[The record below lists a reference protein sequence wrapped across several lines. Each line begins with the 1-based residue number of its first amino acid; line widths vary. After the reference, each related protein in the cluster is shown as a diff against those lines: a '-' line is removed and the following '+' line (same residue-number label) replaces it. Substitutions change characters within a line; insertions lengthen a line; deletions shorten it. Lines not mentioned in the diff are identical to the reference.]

1 MYRSLIQPG
10 RGGGS
15 IIPSRILSSSKLML
29 SKSLTPSSYLLHPT
43 KSRLYHVLLSNST
56 SPLRT
61 SSNNLIP
68 SIHHPS
74 HNIISKRNIGFKM
87 LFRITKIPAYL
98 GGTLAAGGSYVAYK
112 VEQASTYTQDKLSG
126 FTDFFDKTGDFLK
139 SMVPNGDGSGAGSDG
154 GSGSG
159 GGSGGNGDTATAVG
173 ATTAA
178 AVGLTQDEDED
189 KEDDDNNNDED
200 DDETLID
207 DNDDDDD
214 IDFAH
219 DETNDEMLNL
229 TRQMIEIRNLLLTID
244 HDGLRLPSIVV
255 IGSQSSGKS
264 SVLESIVGHEFLPK
278 GSNMVT
284 RRPIELTLINSP
296 ESAAD
301 VAEFP
306 ALKMYNLTDFEQ
318 VQKILFDLNMAVPE
332 HECISNDPIQIT
344 IKSPRVPDLSLVD
357 LPGYIQVEA
366 ADQPLELKQK
376 IRKLCDRY
384 LEAPNIILAISA
396 ADVDLAN
403 SAALR
408 ASRLADPRGERT
420 IGVVTKIDLV
430 DPIQAT
436 KILTNRKYPLKM
448 GYVGVIT
455 KTPKPT
461 KTGSSL
467 FSRKTLTGVQAY
479 IAQQNF
485 EHTYFKEN
493 KPEFSGT
500 TTGTRNL
507 KRKLMKVLEKSMAAS
522 LAPTHFTIQQE
533 LEEAS
538 YQFKVQFN
546 DRSLTPEM
554 YLANNIDMLKLA
566 TKELSHNFSRR
577 ELKALLKNEL
587 DQKVLDL
594 LAERYWNKPFSL
606 SKDSSP
612 NFEPD
617 LRELS
622 QIANIDDDLYW
633 HKKLDLTTGSLTKL
647 GVGRL
652 STTLV
657 TNALLTE
664 VENLV
669 NNTQL
674 RNHPMA
680 KNAVK
685 DAAKS
690 VLGTKFFS
698 TADQVENCI
707 KPYKYEIEIED
718 REWQSSKDNAVTL
731 LKEEMRQ
738 CDEVYNNLKKQIGG
752 RKLQQVV
759 TYLEKLKQQ
768 QIQYQQ
774 QQDIDFN
781 SPETLGFSP
790 TLIKRGEDAIF
801 LKERLSLL
809 KMRYQFIKNSKKCK
823 KKENKYQCPEIFL
836 DAVAS
841 KVTSTSILFL
851 NVELLSDFYYNFPRE
866 LDIKFF
872 NNLSKEEIENFA
884 KEDPKIKK
892 HIELQERKDLLE
904 NALSKIESVLA
915 IQRGKLGSN
924 SNPNDKDIPKHQSIF
939 NWGA

>member
-1 MYRSLIQPG
+1 MIRG
-10 RGGGS
+10 RGGS
-15 IIPSRILSSSKLML
+15 TISSN
-29 SKSLTPSSYLLHPT
+29 P
-43 KSRLYHVLLSNST
+43 LLSRVPRYHHQLT
-56 SPLRT
+56 R
-61 SSNNLIP
+61 SNELLFR
-68 SIHHPS
+68 
-74 HNIISKRNIGFKM
+74 RNIGFVKTAIK
-87 LFRITKIPAYL
+87 ITKLPAYL
-98 GGTLAAGGSYVAYK
+98 GGALAAGGSYVAYK
-112 VEQASTYTQDKLSG
+112 VEQASSYTQEKLSSVS
-126 FTDFFDKTGDFLK
+126 DFLDKTGDFF
-139 SMVPNGDGSGAGSDG
+139 SGVF
-154 GSGSG
+154 SGSSQGGPDPSANG
-159 GGSGGNGDTATAVG
+159 GGGNNGDTATAVG
-173 ATTAA
+173 ATAA
-178 AVGLTQDEDED
+178 AVGLSKDEED
-189 KEDDDNNNDED
+189 QSQEEEDNEEEE
-200 DDETLID
+200 DETLIPEED
-207 DNDDDDD
+207 DEE
-214 IDFAH
+214 IDVEN

-229 TRQMIEIRNLLLTID
+229 TRQMIEIRNLLSSID

-306 ALKMYNLTDFEQ
+306 ALKMFNLTDFEQ

-332 HECISNDPIQIT
+332 TECISNDPIQIT

-376 IRKLCDRY
+376 IRRLCDRY

-403 SAALR
+403 SSALR

-455 KTPKPT
+455 KAPKTVKP
-461 KTGSSL
+461 GSGL
-467 FSRKTLTGVQAY
+467 FSRKAITGYQAY
-479 IAQQNF
+479 VAQQNF

-493 KPEFSGT
+493 REEFVGT

-507 KRKLMKVLEKSMAAS
+507 RRKLMKVLEKSMAAS
-522 LAPTHFTIQQE
+522 LRPTHFTIQQE
-533 LEEAS
+533 LEETS

-546 DRSLTPEM
+546 DRPLTPEM

-577 ELKALLKNEL
+577 ELRSLLKNEL

-594 LAERYWNKPFSL
+594 LAERYWNKPFQLGKS
-606 SKDSSP
+606 
-612 NFEPD
+612 NTIIEPD
-617 LRELS
+617 LKELS
-622 QIANIDDDLYW
+622 QISNIEDDIYW
-633 HKKLDLTTGSLTKL
+633 HKKLDLTTSSLTKL

-652 STTLV
+652 STNLV
-657 TNALLTE
+657 TNALITE

-690 VLGTKFFS
+690 VLGGKFFS

-707 KPYKYEIEIED
+707 KPYKYEIELED
-718 REWQSSKDNAVTL
+718 REWQTSKDNAVSL
-731 LKEEMRQ
+731 LKEEIRQ
-738 CDEVYNNLKKQIGG
+738 CDEVYNSLKKQVGG
-752 RKLQQVV
+752 RKLSQVT

-768 QIQYQQ
+768 QNQEQNV
-774 QQDIDFN
+774 DFN
-781 SPETLGFSP
+781 SQETLGFSP
-790 TLIKRGEDAIF
+790 TLIKCGEEAIF
-801 LKERLSLL
+801 LKDRLSLL

-866 LDIKFF
+866 LDLKFF

-915 IQRGKLGSN
+915 IQRTKLGGVGDSK
-924 SNPNDKDIPKHQSIF
+924 DKKSASIF
-939 NWGA
+939 NWGS